1 MIVGEISDI
10 GTLGRGGHRGGG
22 GRHHG
27 GRGRGRGWWGGVGP
41 GWWGPDY
48 ITEVVPPADKFVLVN
63 PEGKGTVVVSQV
75 PGDLPPKWTFR
86 RATTAEAA
94 LNKALSG
101 MGQWAELVST
111 AVKVGT
117 DIYAKKQEARAQKKA
132 EAEQRRQAALEQA
145 RAQQQA
151 LIYSGGGSGFPW
163 MIVGIAGV
171 GVVTLGT
178 IAYLLLRKK

>member
-10 GTLGRGGHRGGG
+10 GTLGRRGGRHGGGHR
-22 GRHHG
+22 HHG
-27 GRGRGRGWWGGVGP
+27 RRGRFGPGWGYGP

-48 ITEVVPPADKFVLVN
+48 ITEVIPPADKFVLVN
-63 PEGKGTVVVSQV
+63 PEGKGTVVVSQI

-117 DIYAKKQEARAQKKA
+117 DIYAKKQADRAKKKA
-132 EAEQRRQAALEQA
+132 EAEERRQAALEQA

-171 GVVTLGT
+171 SVVALGT
-178 IAYLLLRKK
+178 IGYLLLRKK